1 MLQGKPPKTTMPLK
15 IAQKIRLDVDISK
28 TEICDYLKDEKV
40 SATENL
46 RTRFSRKKGYCSR
59 VNTERKRN
67 ISDVAKKIVTQS
79 RMHLWSSKKL
89 YINLF
94 LISPCPPEISP
105 QGYSFSPQTEQLPK
119 HPYSYH
125 HPTPYALTHQQTP

>member
-1 MLQGKPPKTTMPLK
+1 MPLK

-59 VNTERKRN
+59 VNAERKRN
-67 ISDVAKKIVTQS
+67 ISDVKGT
-79 RMHLWSSKKL
+79 KL
-89 YINLF
+89 
-94 LISPCPPEISP
+94 
-105 QGYSFSPQTEQLPK
+105 
-119 HPYSYH
+119 
-125 HPTPYALTHQQTP
+125 AL

>member
-28 TEICDYLKDEKV
+28 TEIRDYSKDEKV

-67 ISDVAKKIVTQS
+67 ISDVKGT
-79 RMHLWSSKKL
+79 KL
-89 YINLF
+89 
-94 LISPCPPEISP
+94 
-105 QGYSFSPQTEQLPK
+105 
-119 HPYSYH
+119 
-125 HPTPYALTHQQTP
+125 AL